1 MNRLTERTSDGIAYT
16 KIPLNESHLNKR
28 GVIEQCFTG
37 FVADRLAAYEDIGLS
52 PEEIT
57 DMIYRFEAF
66 LCEMTGNR
74 MSKSN
79 YTLDAMISAANDYQQ
94 SLCDG
99 CWDRSEL
106 AKYYELEHEKRL
118 VVLPET
124 GIGDL
129 SDGYHTFNELYHHRA
144 ILFSVICN
152 EHPDISWKSK
162 LHHDGTMFDG
172 MFIVGMN
179 TPEGQATYHY
189 DINPYWDMFRVREL
203 EKAPEWD
210 GHTSEQAIERI
221 AGLTREE
228 SEKAIGGKEDA
239 GRI

>member
-1 MNRLTERTSDGIAYT
+1 MFERLTERTSDGIAYT

-118 VVLPET
+118 VVLPCKVDNEK
-124 GIGDL
+124 L
-129 SDGYHTFNELYHHRA
+129 SK
-144 ILFSVICN
+144 ILNILRSTLI
-152 EHPDISWKSK
+152 
-162 LHHDGTMFDG
+162 
-172 MFIVGMN
+172 
-179 TPEGQATYHY
+179 
-189 DINPYWDMFRVREL
+189 
-203 EKAPEWD
+203 
-210 GHTSEQAIERI
+210 
-221 AGLTREE
+221 
-228 SEKAIGGKEDA
+228 
-239 GRI
+239 